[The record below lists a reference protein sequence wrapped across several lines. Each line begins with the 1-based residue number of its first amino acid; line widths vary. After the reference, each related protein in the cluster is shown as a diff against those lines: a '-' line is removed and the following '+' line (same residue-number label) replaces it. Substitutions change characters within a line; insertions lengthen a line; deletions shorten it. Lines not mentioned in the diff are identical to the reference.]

1 MVCDC
6 WELGCQNEVPQTVRL
21 NQQKLSVSRV
31 WRPVPSTW
39 NGPGLLCPHT
49 VVHLCVCVSSSLL
62 MRTLVTLGQGPP
74 IWLRVPL
81 ITSLKALSPHKVTF

>member
-6 WELGCQNEVPQTVRL
+6 RELGCQNVVPQTVWL

-49 VVHLCVCVSSSLL
+49 VVHLCVCVLLSSYEDTSHTGSGPTHLASFSFNYL
-62 MRTLVTLGQGPP
+62 FKGPVT
-74 IWLRVPL
+74 
-81 ITSLKALSPHKVTF
+81 T